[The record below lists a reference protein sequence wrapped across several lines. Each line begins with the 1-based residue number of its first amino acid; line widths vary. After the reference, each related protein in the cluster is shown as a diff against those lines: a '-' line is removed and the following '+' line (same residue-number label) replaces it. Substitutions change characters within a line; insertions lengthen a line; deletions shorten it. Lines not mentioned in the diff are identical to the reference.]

1 MNKFLF
7 IVALLFVSCGNE
19 NTKPVYDGKSHVPMR
34 VKTNDFSYDV
44 SEWEHKGHVYLIVER
59 SHGSGITHA
68 GHCPCNTGK

>member
-1 MNKFLF
+1 MNKILF
-7 IVALLFVSCGNE
+7 IVALFFVSCGNK
-19 NTKPVYDGKSHVPMR
+19 NTKPVYDGKSHIPMT
-34 VKTNDFSYDV
+34 VKTNDYSYYV